1 MSNKTRIIVLK
12 SKELIYTGIFV
23 ALGILLIFLLLYMFS
38 PKDEN
43 PENNDNTAIGTDT
56 DASASSDTDSVSVG
70 NMNGSSDL
78 QEDVS
83 TQDSAEADTVQ
94 ETTEADTVQQASV
107 TYEPGIYTSTMN
119 LGGSNLAVTV
129 TVDADRISHVD
140 IANIDETITAM
151 YPLLSPT
158 LDEINA
164 QISSVSSIDEITCSS
179 DNEYTSII
187 ICDAIKRALEE

>member
-1 MSNKTRIIVLK
+1 MNVKTG
-12 SKELIYTGIFV
+12 E
-23 ALGILLIFLLLYMFS
+23 ILAMANANGYDLNS
-38 PKDEN
+38 PW
-43 PENNDNTAIGTDT
+43 TL
-56 DASASSDTDSVSVG
+56 S
-70 NMNGSSDL
+70 
-78 QEDVS
+78 EDVQAEIDA
-83 TQDSAEADTVQ
+83 TVDDEERSAARSNALLAQ
-94 ETTEADTVQQASV
+94 WRNMAISV

>member
-43 PENNDNTAIGTDT
+43 PENNDNTAVGTD
-56 DASASSDTDSVSVG
+56 
-70 NMNGSSDL
+70 GSSDL